1 MIGIEEH
8 SGRRSVRPRDCR
20 RHPAPASGAFVCCAG
35 FAGAGMMAASRVP
48 SRDDAMPAAP
58 APILAADSITR
69 IGPEAR
75 GAVVVNG
82 SHGGVYAAYL
92 AAKLG
97 VAAAIFNDAGV
108 GRERAGIAGLDYLAQ
123 LGLPAAAVG
132 HLTARIGDGA
142 DMMARGVVTHVNP
155 LAAALGCR
163 AGAACGDAALVLAQA
178 PAAALEPPPALESA
192 FLLIAEP
199 PAVWALDSAAAVGP
213 EHVGT
218 IVVTGSHGGLLGGR
232 QETALKYDALA
243 ALFNDAGIG
252 IDEAGITRLP
262 ALDARGVAAATVA
275 AASARIGDA
284 RSTYEDGI
292 LSRVNA
298 RAAALGI
305 APGRSARHFVAI
317 LRRTEAEREKQA

>member
-1 MIGIEEH
+1 
-8 SGRRSVRPRDCR
+8 
-20 RHPAPASGAFVCCAG
+20 
-35 FAGAGMMAASRVP
+35 MMAQALL

-58 APILAADSITR
+58 APILTADSITR
-69 IGPEAR
+69 IGAEAR

-97 VAAAIFNDAGV
+97 VAAAIFCDAGV
-108 GRERAGIAGLDYLAQ
+108 GREGAGIAGLEYLAQ
-123 LGLPAAAVG
+123 LAIPAAAVG
-132 HLTARIGDGA
+132 HLTARIGDGT
-142 DMMARGVVTHVNP
+142 DMMARGVVTQVNRP
-155 LAAALGCR
+155 AAALGCR
-163 AGAACGDAALVLAQA
+163 AGAACGDAARVLAQA
-178 PAAALEPPPALESA
+178 PATAREPPPALESV

-232 QETALKYDALA
+232 PETALKYDALA

-252 IDEAGITRLP
+252 VDEAGVGRLP
-262 ALDARGVAAATVA
+262 ALDARGIAAATVA

-298 RAAALGI
+298 RAAALGL
-305 APGRSARHFVAI
+305 APGCSARDFVAV
-317 LRRTEAEREKQA
+317 LRRTEANRERQA